1 MAIYNFFMDYK
12 HELLHVL
19 AEAGE
24 DGLSLMKIVKH
35 VYNSNSN
42 LFETP
47 DFEKMYNDLAQYL
60 SKQSK
65 KSDGIVKRNGVRGVY
80 VLNEGWSGYRQTMLD
95 FSVTDF
101 VDYQQNSESSC
112 YVDQS
117 LSLFDDID
125 L

>member
-1 MAIYNFFMDYK
+1 MDYK
-12 HELLHVL
+12 NELLHVL

-35 VYNSNSN
+35 VYNSNAS

-47 DFEKMYNDLAQYL
+47 NFEKMYNDLAQYL

-65 KSDGIVKRNGVRGVY
+65 MSDGIVKRNGVRGVY

-95 FSVTDF
+95 FSVADLF
-101 VDYQQNSESSC
+101 DEQQDVESSF

-125 L
+125 

>member
-1 MAIYNFFMDYK
+1 M
-12 HELLHVL
+12 L

-35 VYNSNSN
+35 VYNSNAS

-47 DFEKMYNDLAQYL
+47 DFEKMYNAIAFHYSIRQFRLL
-60 SKQSK
+60 GKILRK
-65 KSDGIVKRNGVRGVY
+65 VVRGVY

-95 FSVTDF
+95 FSVAELFD
-101 VDYQQNSESSC
+101 DQQDAEPSS

-125 L
+125 

>member
-1 MAIYNFFMDYK
+1 M
-12 HELLHVL
+12 L

-24 DGLSLMKIVKH
+24 NGLSLMKIVKH
-35 VYNSNSN
+35 VYNANAS

-47 DFEKMYNDLAQYL
+47 DFEKMYNDFAQYL

-65 KSDGIVKRNGVRGVY
+65 LSDGIVKRNGVRGVY

-95 FSVTDF
+95 FSVAELFD
-101 VDYQQNSESSC
+101 DQQDAESSS

-125 L
+125 